1 MRALGQ
7 LELDALHIAIIAIV
21 IVIEHKQTNVI
32 NVIMHP
38 LIYKIENFMVHW
50 YVYITLFE
58 QAE

>member
-7 LELDALHIAIIAIV
+7 LELDALHIAIIVFI
-21 IVIEHKQTNVI
+21 IVIEHKQTFVI

-38 LIYKIENFMVHW
+38 LIYIIENFMVL
-50 YVYITLFE
+50 VYITLLE

>member
-32 NVIMHP
+32 NMIMHS
-38 LIYKIENFMVHW
+38 LIYIIENFMVL
-50 YVYITLFE
+50 VYITLLE

>member
-7 LELDALHIAIIAIV
+7 LELNALHIAIIVIV
-21 IVIEHKQTNVI
+21 IVIEHNQINVI

-38 LIYKIENFMVHW
+38 LIYIIENFMVL
-50 YVYITLFE
+50 VYITLLE